1 MVQDRLKKSIA
12 GLILLAFM
20 AIAALCIASSTEE
33 SNNDWGDSS
42 TYNDVTR
49 RLDVSGHPMKDLARQ
64 SKNIVGRTQQG
75 LIAEGHKPGTN
86 PFNRLLY
93 KRVNR
98 RMNARAD
105 MLEGK
110 IISASSGEVN
120 KRYLEKAAS
129 GTTTTSAL
137 HDFVRQSDTIIQR
150 THDGLVAHG
159 YEPGTPKFNN
169 RLQNRINRR
178 MKARAES
185 LEGKM

>member
-1 MVQDRLKKSIA
+1 MVQDRLKESIT

-20 AIAALCIASSTEE
+20 TIAALCIASYTEE
-33 SNNDWGDSS
+33 FNNDWDSS

-64 SKNIVGRTQQG
+64 SKNILERTQQG
-75 LIAEGHKPGTN
+75 LIAEGHKRGTN

-110 IISASSGEVN
+110 ISASSGEVN

-159 YEPGTPKFNN
+159 YDPGTRKFNN
-169 RLQNRINRR
+169 RLRNRINRR

>member
-20 AIAALCIASSTEE
+20 TIAALCIASSTEE
-33 SNNDWGDSS
+33 SNNDWGDS
-42 TYNDVTR
+42 TMYDVTR

-110 IISASSGEVN
+110 ISASSGEVN

-129 GTTTTSAL
+129 GTTTTTSAL

-159 YEPGTPKFNN
+159 YEPGTRKFNN
-169 RLQNRINRR
+169 RLRNRINRR

>member
-20 AIAALCIASSTEE
+20 TIAALSIASYTEE
-33 SNNDWGDSS
+33 SYNDWGDYS

-64 SKNIVGRTQQG
+64 SKNILERTQQG

-110 IISASSGEVN
+110 ISASSGEVN

-159 YEPGTPKFNN
+159 YDPGTRKFNN
-169 RLQNRINRR
+169 RLRNRINRR

>member
-1 MVQDRLKKSIA
+1 
-12 GLILLAFM
+12 
-20 AIAALCIASSTEE
+20 
-33 SNNDWGDSS
+33 
-42 TYNDVTR
+42 
-49 RLDVSGHPMKDLARQ
+49 MKDLARQ
-64 SKNIVGRTQQG
+64 SKNILERTQQG

-137 HDFVRQSDTIIQR
+137 HDFVRQSDKIIQR

-159 YEPGTPKFNN
+159 YDPGTRKFNN
-169 RLQNRINRR
+169 RLRNRINRR

>member
-20 AIAALCIASSTEE
+20 TIAALSIASYTEE
-33 SNNDWGDSS
+33 SYNDWGDYS

-64 SKNIVGRTQQG
+64 SKNILERTQQG

-110 IISASSGEVN
+110 ISASSGEVN

-137 HDFVRQSDTIIQR
+137 HDFVRQSDKIIQR

-159 YEPGTPKFNN
+159 YDPGTRKFNN
-169 RLQNRINRR
+169 RLRNRINRR